1 MIDTQTP
8 RQAPVAEVGEQLCS
22 LAGQI
27 AAATSRFLGLLADFD
42 ARQGWAGPGVHS
54 CAHWLSWRC
63 GMDLRTA
70 REHVR
75 VAPSLVVLPRTA
87 AEFTDGRLSY
97 SKVRAIA
104 RVATPASEDDLV
116 DIALHAPAAH
126 VERLARGLRTADQRE
141 PTQNAEDEAR
151 RCRTQWRW
159 DDDTGELVFWGRL
172 PAQDGAA
179 LLAAATRAEH
189 ERTRTLASDTSSV
202 GPDTG
207 GSAEHPD
214 LAGPPPMDL
223 GPALV
228 AMATITCATVAAP
241 VHAVSAEILIHHTP
255 HGAHPDDGPPLTSA
269 AAREMACG
277 ARKRSV
283 IDDDDGC
290 ILHYGRSRR
299 TPSAAQLRALQLRDR
314 CCQTPGCGR
323 TRFLHA
329 HHVQPWQYGGT
340 TDLTK
345 LEYFRSIAGS
355 GSR

>member
-63 GMDLRTA
+63 GMDLRTS

-75 VAPSLVVLPRTA
+75 VARSLLVLPRTA
-87 AEFTDGRLSY
+87 AEFTEGRLSY

-126 VERLARGLRTADQRE
+126 VERLARGLRTADQHE
-141 PTQNAEDEAR
+141 PTQNAEDASR

-159 DDDTGELVFWGRL
+159 DEDTGELVFWGRL

-179 LLAAATRAEH
+179 LLATATRAEH
-189 ERTRTLASDTSSV
+189 ERTPQQQHRKWR
-202 GPDTG
+202 
-207 GSAEHPD
+207 
-214 LAGPPPMDL
+214 AGP
-223 GPALV
+223 GN
-228 AMATITCATVAAP
+228 AA
-241 VHAVSAEILIHHTP
+241 
-255 HGAHPDDGPPLTSA
+255 
-269 AAREMACG
+269 
-277 ARKRSV
+277 
-283 IDDDDGC
+283 
-290 ILHYGRSRR
+290 
-299 TPSAAQLRALQLRDR
+299 
-314 CCQTPGCGR
+314 
-323 TRFLHA
+323 
-329 HHVQPWQYGGT
+329 
-340 TDLTK
+340 
-345 LEYFRSIAGS
+345 
-355 GSR
+355 